1 MSISVAVSTLGR
13 LALSRSIEAR
23 ILADHV
29 TPSRAMSITDASTH
43 SVLMAPHGFR
53 ADFDGCG
60 DDRDDLDGTVGLDAG
75 NPG

>member
-29 TPSRAMSITDASTH
+29 TPSRATSITDASITPSSWRH
-43 SVLMAPHGFR
+43 TAFVPTSTD
-53 ADFDGCG
+53 AD